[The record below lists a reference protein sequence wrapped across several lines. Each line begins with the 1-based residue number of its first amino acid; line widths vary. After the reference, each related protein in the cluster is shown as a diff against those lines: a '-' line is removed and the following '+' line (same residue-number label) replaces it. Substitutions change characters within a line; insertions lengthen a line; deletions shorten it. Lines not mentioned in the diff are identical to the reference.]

1 MKYFFIA
8 GEASGD
14 LHASNVIRELI
25 LLDDDAQIEAWGG
38 DLMANAGATLHK
50 HIGDLAFMGFVEVLA
65 NLPQI
70 LKNFNSCK
78 TQIKTFQ
85 PDVVVL
91 VDYPG
96 FNLRMATWA
105 KKAGFKVLYYIS
117 PTVWAWKEN
126 RIEIIRR
133 SVDRMICILPFEKAF
148 YAERG
153 IEVDFFGHP
162 TVEVIDKERQKSN
175 DESPGKTLALLPGS
189 RKQEIKNMLPL
200 MLEAVKDFH
209 DVELVIAQA
218 PNLEDGIYEPYIQG
232 LPIRLEKGKTYEI
245 LAHAKAAL
253 VTSGTATL
261 ETALFEVPQVVCYK
275 ANALSYWIAR
285 MLVKVKF
292 ISLVNLIMNREVVR
306 EILQNELTVE
316 HLKNEAQR
324 LLYDATYR
332 DRLKSSYGELKKLL
346 GTQVVSLQVAQQL
359 YQLASKK

>member
-14 LHASNVIRELI
+14 LHASNVIRELFQ
-25 LLDDDAQIEAWGG
+25 LDASAQIEAWGG
-38 DLMANAGATLHK
+38 DLMAKAGAKIHK
-50 HIGDLAFMGFVEVLA
+50 HIRDLAFMGFIEVLA

-70 LKNFNSCK
+70 LSNFKTCK
-78 TQIKTFQ
+78 AQIQSFQ

-133 SVDRMICILPFEKAF
+133 SVDRMVCILPFEKAF
-148 YAERG
+148 YAQRG

-162 TVEVIDKERQKSN
+162 TVEVIQKERQNAIPKN
-175 DESPGKTLALLPGS
+175 NRNILALLPGS

-200 MLEAVKDFH
+200 MLDAVKDFK
-209 DVELVIAQA
+209 DIELVIAQA
-218 PNLEDGIYEPYIQG
+218 PNLEDTIYAPYIEG
-232 LPIRLEKGKTYEI
+232 HSIRLEKGKTYEI
-245 LAHAKAAL
+245 LAHAQAAL

-285 MLVKVKF
+285 VLVKVKF
-292 ISLVNLIMNREVVR
+292 ISLVNLILDRQVVR
-306 EILQNELTVE
+306 EILQHELTVDT
-316 HLKNEAQR
+316 LKNEAHK
-324 LLYDATYR
+324 LLYDETYR
-332 DRLKSSYGELKKLL
+332 ARLRADYLELKNEL
-346 GTQVVSLQVAQQL
+346 GTTSVSPQVARCL
-359 YQLASKK
+359 YQLSVG